1 MKTNNYLWSMLAAAT
16 FTLAGCGSEENG
28 ITEPM
33 PQGKTAQLELRL
45 TGSGVSTKATG
56 SALPTQNEENTVKR
70 FTVAIFNSD
79 ESVNAIQTVTNN
91 TTPATTIN
99 CTPATSCT
107 GIVVANAPTDGYFSG
122 VLNKTDFLK
131 RTIELGDA
139 QTKDCLPMSGDVKNG
154 DGNATF
160 TLGAGINTG
169 MTARL
174 SRLVARVSVSGIR
187 TEFDPNGQYSA
198 ASYELKNIFVRNAV
212 KEAVPGTGGYST
224 TKMSTPDY
232 LTGNYTGSSGT
243 VAYLAN
249 SVTPPV
255 SVGIE
260 HKTDYWFY
268 ILPNEEATRTALVL
282 EGTFKKSASD
292 AGTTIYY
299 PIIVN
304 KSQTGTNITGASGT
318 GTSNIARNTTYAIKA
333 TIKNI
338 GTDDPTGEI
347 NPTSLE
353 LTVSVADW
361 ALNITQDVTFE

>member
-1 MKTNNYLWSMLAAAT
+1 
-16 FTLAGCGSEENG
+16 
-28 ITEPM
+28 
-33 PQGKTAQLELRL
+33 
-45 TGSGVSTKATG
+45 
-56 SALPTQNEENTVKR
+56 
-70 FTVAIFNSD
+70 
-79 ESVNAIQTVTNN
+79 
-91 TTPATTIN
+91 
-99 CTPATSCT
+99 
-107 GIVVANAPTDGYFSG
+107 
-122 VLNKTDFLK
+122 
-131 RTIELGDA
+131 
-139 QTKDCLPMSGDVKNG
+139 MSGDVKNG

-255 SVGIE
+255 SVGTE

-292 AGTTIYY
+292 AGTIIYY
-299 PIIVN
+299 PI
-304 KSQTGTNITGASGT
+304 SSTR
-318 GTSNIARNTTYAIKA
+318 ARPEQIS
-333 TIKNI
+333 
-338 GTDDPTGEI
+338 P
-347 NPTSLE
+347 E
-353 LTVSVADW
+353 LRHGYFKHCPQHD
-361 ALNITQDVTFE
+361 LCHQGNYQEYRDR

>member
-1 MKTNNYLWSMLAAAT
+1 MKTNSYLWSMLAAAT

-45 TGSGVSTKATG
+45 TGSGVNTKATR

-79 ESVNAIQTVTNN
+79 ESVNAIRTVTNN

-131 RTIELGDA
+131 RTIALGDA

-160 TLGAGINTG
+160 TLDAGINTG

-249 SVTPPV
+249 SVTPP
-255 SVGIE
+255 
-260 HKTDYWFY
+260 K
-268 ILPNEEATRTALVL
+268 LR
-282 EGTFKKSASD
+282 
-292 AGTTIYY
+292 
-299 PIIVN
+299 
-304 KSQTGTNITGASGT
+304 
-318 GTSNIARNTTYAIKA
+318 
-333 TIKNI
+333 
-338 GTDDPTGEI
+338 
-347 NPTSLE
+347 
-353 LTVSVADW
+353 
-361 ALNITQDVTFE
+361 

>member
-1 MKTNNYLWSMLAAAT
+1 M
-16 FTLAGCGSEENG
+16 
-28 ITEPM
+28 
-33 PQGKTAQLELRL
+33 
-45 TGSGVSTKATG
+45 
-56 SALPTQNEENTVKR
+56 KR

-79 ESVNAIQTVTNN
+79 ESVNAIRTVTNN

-131 RTIELGDA
+131 RTIALGDA

-160 TLGAGINTG
+160 TL
-169 MTARL
+169 
-174 SRLVARVSVSGIR
+174 SVSGIR

>member
-1 MKTNNYLWSMLAAAT
+1 MKTNNYLWSMLVTAT
-16 FTLAGCGSEENG
+16 FALTGCGSDENG
-28 ITEPM
+28 ITAPL
-33 PQGKTAQLELRL
+33 PQGKTAQLELCL
-45 TGSGVSTKATG
+45 TGSGVNTKATG
-56 SALPTQNEENTVKR
+56 GALPTQAEENTVKR

-91 TTPATTIN
+91 TTSTTTIN
-99 CTPATSCT
+99 CTPATNCT

-131 RTIELGDA
+131 KTITLGDA
-139 QTKDCLPMSGDVKNG
+139 QTKDCLPMSGDVKDG
-154 DGNATF
+154 SGNATF
-160 TLGAGINTG
+160 TLSAGSNTG
-169 MTARL
+169 MTAQL
-174 SRLVARVSVSGIR
+174 SRLVARVSVSSIK
-187 TEFDPNGQYSA
+187 TAFDPNGQYSA

-212 KEAVPGTGGYST
+212 KEAVPGTSGYST
-224 TKMSTPDY
+224 TKMETPAY
-232 LTGNYTGSSGT
+232 LTGTYTGSSGT
-243 VAYLAN
+243 AAYLAN
-249 SVTPPV
+249 AVTPGVDV
-255 SVGIE
+255 STE

-268 ILPNEEATRTALVL
+268 ILPNEETTHTALVL
-282 EGTFKKSASD
+282 EGTFKKNASD
-292 AGTTIYY
+292 AGSTIYY

-304 KSQTGTNITGASGT
+304 KSQTGTNITGASGA

>member
-1 MKTNNYLWSMLAAAT
+1 
-16 FTLAGCGSEENG
+16 
-28 ITEPM
+28 
-33 PQGKTAQLELRL
+33 
-45 TGSGVSTKATG
+45 
-56 SALPTQNEENTVKR
+56 
-70 FTVAIFNSD
+70 
-79 ESVNAIQTVTNN
+79 
-91 TTPATTIN
+91 
-99 CTPATSCT
+99 
-107 GIVVANAPTDGYFSG
+107 
-122 VLNKTDFLK
+122 
-131 RTIELGDA
+131 
-139 QTKDCLPMSGDVKNG
+139 
-154 DGNATF
+154 
-160 TLGAGINTG
+160 

-232 LTGNYTGSSGT
+232 LTGNYTGPSGT

-255 SVGIE
+255 SVGTE

-268 ILPNEEATRTALVL
+268 ILPNEETTRTALVL

-338 GTDDPTGEI
+338 GTGDPTGEI